1 MLRYVELEQKY
12 PMTINRLFN
21 LLEAEEDMDLL
32 EHVLRSDNVPR
43 EDWQD
48 LVELVLF
55 KLFK

>member
-1 MLRYVELEQKY
+1 MLRYIELEQKY

-32 EHVLRSDNVPR
+32 EHILRSDSVPQ
-43 EDWQD
+43 EDWED
-48 LVELVLF
+48 LVELALF